1 MATPVELED
10 QKLGFFGRVKN
21 LSITVAALII
31 AIGSWN
37 DSVDFISQLYDV
49 VKSQFTHQVEYEKL
63 AKIQVG
69 ISKEFVQEQ
78 FGAPQLIRGAKG
90 ATVNEKVVFAY
101 YLHKKYA
108 LLLAYQDEQVNA
120 FLIVGLVDN
129 FKPENIINLEI
140 VTKSDKINE
149 AATEISSVSVS
160 LTSSAYLT
168 EQELNKENLFLKRY
182 IGFAHNPNLT
192 NFESKLANLEK
203 AIVFQSETTIESSIS
218 ELNQLPMNAF
228 GLGNLSVELV
238 TSALLSGQEM
248 KIYTQGI
255 K

>member
-1 MATPVELED
+1 MSTPDESED
-10 QKLGFFGRVKN
+10 QRLGFFGRVKN

-37 DSVDFISQLYDV
+37 DSVDFISQLHDV

-63 AKIQVG
+63 AKVQVG

-78 FGAPQLIRGAKG
+78 FGAPQLIRAVKG
-90 ATVNEKVVFAY
+90 VTANEKVVFAY
-101 YLHKKYA
+101 YLHKKYV

-140 VTKSDKINE
+140 VTKFNKIYE

-182 IGFAHNPNLT
+182 IGFAHNPTLNNSKATLT
-192 NFESKLANLEK
+192 TLEN
-203 AIVFQSETTIESSIS
+203 AIVFQSEATIESSIR
-218 ELNQLPMNAF
+218 ELNQFPMNAF

-248 KIYTQGI
+248 KIYTHGV